1 MAIFTAHLRFK
12 NSNPS
17 SN

>member
-1 MAIFTAHLRFK
+1 VNFYSLHSFK

-17 SN
+17 KR